1 MKTIVKVCLVS
12 LFFLGSFPAIGA
24 EINARVVGIT
34 DGDTLKVLTPA
45 HDLIKIRLAEI
56 DAPEHDQ
63 PYGSRSKQALS
74 ALAFGMTVSIE
85 DEGKDRYGRT
95 IGLIHVG
102 QENVNAEMVR
112 EGAAW
117 VYTKYNHDPAL
128 PPIEADARAAK
139 RGLWALPEAQRVPPW
154 EWRNE
159 HRKHG
164 K

>member
-1 MKTIVKVCLVS
+1 MKTIVNFCFVPLIV
-12 LFFLGSFPAIGA
+12 LGSFPAIGA

-45 HDLIKIRLAEI
+45 HDLVKIRLAEI

-63 PYGSRSKQALS
+63 PYGSRAKQALS
-74 ALAFGMTVSIE
+74 ALAFGKTVSIE

-102 QENVNAEMVR
+102 QENVNAELVR

-128 PPIEADARAAK
+128 PPIEVEARTAK
-139 RGLWALPEAQRVPPW
+139 RGLWALPEAQRMPPW
-154 EWRNE
+154 EWRKMQ
-159 HRKHG
+159 RAAK
-164 K
+164 